1 MGRAAHARRP
11 PSLQDV
17 RMRGGDGPC
26 DGRLAVALKYRGGVA
41 RLALA
46 GELDLACVPRFEA
59 LVASAFVMAD
69 RCLIDLGE
77 LEFVDSSGIRALI
90 RARRRAAESG
100 AMLELA
106 NATPAIARVLTQAG
120 VEHAPAEP

>member
-17 RMRGGDGPC
+17 RMSRGDGPC
-26 DGRLAVALKYRGGVA
+26 DGRLAVALTYRGDVA

-77 LEFVDSSGIRALI
+77 LEFVDSSGIRALM
-90 RARRRAAESG
+90 RARRRASETG
-100 AMLELA
+100 ATLELA
-106 NATPAIARVLTQAG
+106 NASPAIARVLTQAG
-120 VEHAPAEP
+120 VEHAPVEG

>member
-1 MGRAAHARRP
+1 M
-11 PSLQDV
+11 S
-17 RMRGGDGPC
+17 GDNAPC
-26 DGRLAVALKYRGGVA
+26 DGRLGVALTFRGGVA